1 MKALVLLL
9 TCVLL
14 NLPVHAQREELARDG
29 MKLNLYAGVS
39 AQYGFLWSHRY
50 NMGHLVKQNLT
61 TFEVDVWKAADGTKS
76 WHRAFHFPGSGIALH
91 YLPLGNPDQLGS
103 AIGLYP
109 FINFPLGKYRR
120 NFKLHMRY
128 GWGVGWLTKSFD
140 PLENHKNIAIGS
152 HLNTCFS
159 LRLNGMWRMSSSSY
173 LELGVGITHF
183 SNGATRLPNLGINL
197 PMVNIGFHHSIYGIG
212 PGVYDTHYADG
223 VRKSKVVDDLLA
235 DSSWHF
241 SALAVFGAND
251 IDPPGGSR
259 FGVANILTY
268 AMKQTSRKHRFG
280 GGVDVMYSQ
289 AIHHKIVYDSLD
301 VDAGAF
307 VALQPGVK
315 FCYELV
321 LGRVSLPGE
330 FGVYMYSKYT
340 ENGPIY
346 NRWGIRYLAGEHVLL
361 NFTLKTHFAKAEYWE
376 AGIGWRF

>member
-1 MKALVLLL
+1 MKALVL
-9 TCVLL
+9 VLATVL
-14 NLPVHAQREELARDG
+14 FSPQISAQREELARTIEPRY
-29 MKLNLYAGVS
+29 YAGVS

-61 TFEVDVWKAADGTKS
+61 TFEVDVWKTADGTRS

-91 YLPLGNPDQLGS
+91 YIPLGNPDQLGS

-109 FINFPLGKYRR
+109 YINFPLGKYKR

-128 GWGVGWLTKSFD
+128 GWGIGWLTKSFD

-159 LRLNGMWRMSSSSY
+159 LRLNGMWTTGNSSC
-173 LELGVGITHF
+173 LELGLGLTHF
-183 SNGATRLPNLGINL
+183 SNGAARLPNLGINL
-197 PMVNIGFHHSIYGIG
+197 PMVNVGYHFVVHNKNSPFYPEYRPYQGAAI
-212 PGVYDTHYADG
+212 DT
-223 VRKSKVVDDLLA
+223 LLA
-235 DSSWHF
+235 AGKWHF

-259 FGVANILTY
+259 FGVANVLTY
-268 AMKQTSRKHRFG
+268 FMRQTSRKHRFG

-330 FGVYMYSKYT
+330 FGVYIYSKYT

-346 NRWGIRYLAGEHVLL
+346 NRFGIRYLAGEHVVL

-376 AGIGWRF
+376 AGLGWRF